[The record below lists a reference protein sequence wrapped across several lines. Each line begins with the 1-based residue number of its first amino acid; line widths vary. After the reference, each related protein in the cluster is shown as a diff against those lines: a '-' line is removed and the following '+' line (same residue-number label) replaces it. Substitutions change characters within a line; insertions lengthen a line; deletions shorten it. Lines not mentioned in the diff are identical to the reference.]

1 MNRNRID
8 KKYLKKE
15 KGLKKKKKWMFKQ
28 KFYELKKKR
37 CVVTTVVKWKWNDDI
52 VILFLYK

>member
-37 CVVTTVVKWKWNDDI
+37 CVVTTVVKWKWNDDSDTFS
-52 VILFLYK
+52 L